1 MGSAIYTRTKDATNY
16 MVDKNDSEHKPQFPS
31 APGQANKAPT
41 VEDALAA
48 AQELKPMIGAV
59 RRIARE
65 RRTALAQLGK
75 MALPPDKR

>member
-1 MGSAIYTRTKDATNY
+1 MSDERDSA
-16 MVDKNDSEHKPQFPS
+16 HKPQFPS

-48 AQELKPMIGAV
+48 AAELKPMVGAV

-65 RRTALAQLGK
+65 RRAALSQWGK
-75 MALPPDKR
+75 MALPPEKR

>member
-1 MGSAIYTRTKDATNY
+1 MHMSDERDSA
-16 MVDKNDSEHKPQFPS
+16 HKPQFPS

-48 AQELKPMIGAV
+48 AAELKPMVGAG

-65 RRTALAQLGK
+65 RRAALSKLGK
-75 MALPPDKR
+75 MALSPEER

>member
-1 MGSAIYTRTKDATNY
+1 MS
-16 MVDKNDSEHKPQFPS
+16 DKSDSFHKPQFPS

-48 AQELKPMIGAV
+48 AQELKPMIGVV

-65 RRTALAQLGK
+65 RRAAIAQRGK
-75 MALPPDKR
+75 LALPAGEQ

>member
-1 MGSAIYTRTKDATNY
+1 MADERDSA
-16 MVDKNDSEHKPQFPS
+16 HKPQFPS

-48 AQELKPMIGAV
+48 AAELKSIIGVA

-65 RRTALAQLGK
+65 RRAALSKLGK
-75 MALPPDKR
+75 MALPPEER

>member
-1 MGSAIYTRTKDATNY
+1 MSSDEYVSA
-16 MVDKNDSEHKPQFPS
+16 HKPQFPS

-48 AQELKPMIGAV
+48 AVELKPMVGAA

-65 RRTALAQLGK
+65 RRAALARLGK
-75 MALPPDKR
+75 LSLPADEQ

>member
-1 MGSAIYTRTKDATNY
+1 MSSDERDSA
-16 MVDKNDSEHKPQFPS
+16 HKPQFPS

-48 AQELKPMIGAV
+48 AVELKPMIGVA

-65 RRTALAQLGK
+65 RRAAISQRGK
-75 MALPPDKR
+75 LALPPEQQ